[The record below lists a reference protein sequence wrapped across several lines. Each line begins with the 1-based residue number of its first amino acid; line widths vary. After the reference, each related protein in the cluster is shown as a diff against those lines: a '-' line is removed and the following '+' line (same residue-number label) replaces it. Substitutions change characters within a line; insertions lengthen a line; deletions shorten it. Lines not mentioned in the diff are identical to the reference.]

1 MVVPR
6 KCLFFCLHYV
16 QIYYVQSNK
25 QNQTKKKKGGIYTL
39 FSKGSLVIRLFQFV
53 AN

>member
-25 QNQTKKKKGGIYTL
+25 QNQTKKKRRDIHTI
-39 FSKGSLVIRLFQFV
+39 FKGSLVIRLFQFV